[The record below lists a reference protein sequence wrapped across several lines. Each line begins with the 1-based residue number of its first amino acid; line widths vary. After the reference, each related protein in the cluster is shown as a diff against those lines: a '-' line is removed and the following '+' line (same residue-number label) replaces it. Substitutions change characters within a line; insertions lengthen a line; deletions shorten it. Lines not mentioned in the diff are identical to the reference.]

1 MFSPKWDIYFKALI
15 PRFKDPYQKEGE
27 KNL

>member
-1 MFSPKWDIYFKALI
+1 MFNPKWDIYIKPLM
-15 PRFKDPYQKEGE
+15 PRLKDPYQKEGE